1 MRLILVRH
9 GQAGR
14 KSEWQGDDALRPLD
28 SVGRRQ
34 AGKLVK
40 ALARGPK
47 PRVVSSPYVRC
58 QQTLEPLS
66 ADRGL
71 ETELTDALAP
81 DGARKAMGVVE
92 QLIRS
97 GAPVVVA
104 CTHREVL
111 VELLPALS
119 KKYDVKLGHRLPG
132 AKGSHWV
139 LEFSAK
145 NKLTSVKY
153 QAPSR

>member
-14 KSEWQGDDALRPLD
+14 KSEWKGDDALRPLD
-28 SVGRRQ
+28 AVGRRQ
-34 AGKLVK
+34 ARKLVK

-47 PRVVSSPYVRC
+47 PRVLSSPYVRC

-66 ADRGL
+66 VDRGL
-71 ETELTDALAP
+71 EVELTDALAP
-81 DGARKAMGVVE
+81 EGARKAIGVVDE
-92 QLIRS
+92 MIRS

-119 KKYDVKLGHRLPG
+119 KKYEVKLGHRLRGPRVRTG
-132 AKGSHWV
+132 FWS
-139 LEFSAK
+139 
-145 NKLTSVKY
+145 
-153 QAPSR
+153 SRRRTN